1 MKKNKLLRYSIQL
14 AMLNRLYVRK
24 LIDDM
29 EYEKILRTL
38 MKDYGIVSNI
48 TA

>member
-1 MKKNKLLRYSIQL
+1 MKKNKLLRYSLQL
-14 AMLNRLYVRK
+14 AMLNRLYVRN

-29 EYEKILRTL
+29 EYEKILKAL